1 MEYQP
6 GNDISIPSADI
17 EMEES
22 LIAAQ
27 NGDEQ
32 AFEMIWRN
40 LNPRLLRF
48 AASQCYGS
56 TLDYEEIVSE
66 TWISA
71 AKDISKFKGDF
82 KQFRSWIYTITRNRM
97 IDGTRKRDRQVKN
110 GGDVTELNLEDRSP
124 RPEDLIDSDEA
135 IKSIVVKI
143 KELPEAQSEIVM
155 LRIVADLSVEETA
168 KIVRKT
174 ENSVRV
180 LCHRGLA
187 TLRVNLSGEVSGNG

>member
-1 MEYQP
+1 MQYQP
-6 GNDISIPSADI
+6 SIGTSIPGDDN
-17 EMEES
+17 ELEES

-27 NGDEQ
+27 KGNEQ

-56 TLDYEEIVSE
+56 NLDYEEIVSE

-71 AKDISKFKGDF
+71 SKDIFKFKGDF
-82 KQFRSWIYTITRNRM
+82 KQFRSWIYSITRNRM

-110 GGDVTELNLEDRSP
+110 GGDITELNLEDRTP
-124 RPEDLIDSDEA
+124 RAEELIESSEA
-135 IKSIVVKI
+135 IKTIVGKI
-143 KELPEAQSEIVM
+143 RQLPQAQSEIVM

-168 KIVRKT
+168 KIVHKS

-180 LCHRGLA
+180 LCHRGLT
-187 TLRVNLSGEVSGNG
+187 TLRSNLAGEVNNNE